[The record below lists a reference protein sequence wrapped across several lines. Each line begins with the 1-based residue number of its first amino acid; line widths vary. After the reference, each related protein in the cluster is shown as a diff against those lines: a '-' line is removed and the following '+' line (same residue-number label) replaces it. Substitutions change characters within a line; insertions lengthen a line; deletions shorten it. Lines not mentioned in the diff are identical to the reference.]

1 MRLIRLPDV
10 MARTSLKRSQLYEM
24 MGRGAFPKPVKLSH
38 GGRNNCWPESEID
51 AWIESRIAEREA
63 A

>member
-24 MGRGAFPKPVKLSH
+24 MSRGHFPKPVKLTP
-38 GGRNNCWPESEID
+38 GGRNNCWPEAEID
-51 AWIESRIAEREA
+51 EWIAARVAVSRA